1 MADAT
6 QTTRFRF
13 WLWLI
18 RVIGLTVPR
27 RLRADWRQE
36 WEAELSYRE
45 RMLAEW
51 DRLDWRNKLELLRRS
66 ASAFWDA
73 LCLQPE
79 RWEDEM
85 IQDLRYGVRM
95 LLKNPGFTVVSAL
108 TLALGIGVNTALFT
122 LFNAIVLRPLPI
134 KNADRIVK
142 IYRNDLEKSSR
153 AMNNDEMSLLG
164 GAHSSP
170 NMFSY
175 PEYTACRDNTQF
187 VAGLAATASVDITL
201 GGAEAEGIRGLLVT
215 GNYFSMLEAE
225 MAAGRGF
232 APEECQTPGAAPVVV
247 LSHSFWQRRF
257 GSDASMVGKT
267 VTLNRQVFTVIGITD
282 RNFYG
287 TAEQA
292 PDLWAPLTMQA
303 QLMQS
308 RDLLPQQILRW
319 LEILG
324 RLKPN
329 VSLAQAQAEMTQ
341 FAGQLDLAY
350 PGRKTQITVMPGSF
364 LSDPQ
369 QRNKAFAVAAQVM
382 VVVGLVLL
390 IACANV
396 ANLSLAR
403 AATRQKEIAV
413 RLALGASRLRLV
425 RQLLTESVLI
435 AILGG
440 AIGLLFVY
448 LTVSALITTT
458 ELNQYP
464 LILNIRPDLRV
475 FVYTLLVSV
484 VTGLMFGLAPALQ
497 STKPNLTTALKD
509 EGAAFGQRLSRSRL
523 RDWLIIAQVT
533 VCLVMLITAGLL
545 VRGLRNAQTFDTG
558 FEIRQTLAISLDLRQ
573 QGYDQ
578 NKAAV
583 FHSQLSERLESL
595 PGVKSVSATR
605 LSPLYEHSRGPLIPE
620 GSGQQ
625 GFAYSNEVSP
635 NYFETLGIPLLHGR
649 VFSDQEAQDQTPV
662 AVINEALAERYWPGE
677 QPLGKQF
684 KAGKTYQV
692 IGVVKNVRSL
702 SLAEMDGPYF
712 YKPIDPANKLGLRH
726 LLRVESAPRLLVNPV
741 REAVRQLDPQVRVS
755 TRTYAEVLRRELFLA
770 RQIVLFAGIVG
781 LLALLLAS
789 AGLYGVMS
797 YAVNQ
802 RTHEIGIRMAL
813 GARSVDVLRMM
824 IRQGMRLVAIGVA
837 LGLAGAA
844 AVSQLIASLL
854 FGVSPLDPMA
864 FAGVSLFLAAVA
876 LLACWLPAR
885 RATGVDPLVALRHE

>member
-18 RVIGLTVPR
+18 RVIGVIVPR

-36 WEAELSYRE
+36 WEAELRYRE
-45 RMLAEW
+45 RLLAEW
-51 DRLDWRNKLELLRRS
+51 DRLDWRNRLELLRRS

-73 LCLQPE
+73 LVLQPQ

-95 LLKNPGFTVVSAL
+95 LLKHRGFTVVSAL

-122 LFNAIVLRPLPI
+122 IFNAIVLRPLPI
-134 KNADRIVK
+134 KDADRIVK
-142 IYRNDLEKSSR
+142 IYREDLEKPSR
-153 AMNNDEMSLLG
+153 ERNDSEMILPG
-164 GAHSSP
+164 EAHSSP

-175 PEYTACRDNTQF
+175 PEYIAYRDNTQF
-187 VAGLAATASVDITL
+187 FAGLAATASIDITL

-215 GNYFSMLEAE
+215 GNYFSALGAE

-232 APEECQTPGAAPVVV
+232 APEEYQTPGSAPVVV
-247 LSHSFWQRRF
+247 LSNSFWRRRF
-257 GSDASMVGKT
+257 GSDASIVGKT
-267 VTLNRQVFTVIGITD
+267 VTLNRQVFTVIGVTD
-282 RNFYG
+282 RRFHG
-287 TAEQA
+287 VTEQA

-308 RDLLPQQILRW
+308 RDLLPQQTMRW
-319 LEILG
+319 LGVIG
-324 RLKPN
+324 RLKPG
-329 VSLAQAQAEMTQ
+329 VSPSQAQAEMAQ
-341 FAGQLDLAY
+341 LAGQLDLSY
-350 PGRKTQITVMPGSF
+350 PGRRTRITVMQGG
-364 LSDPQ
+364 LLIDPQ
-369 QRNKAFAVAAQVM
+369 QSNKAFAVAAQVM
-382 VVVGLVLL
+382 AVAGLVLL

-403 AATRQKEIAV
+403 AAARQKEIAV

-440 AIGLLFVY
+440 AAGLLSVY
-448 LTVSALITTT
+448 LTASALITTT
-458 ELNQYP
+458 ELNQDP
-464 LILNIRPDLRV
+464 LILNIRPDMRV
-475 FVYTLLVSV
+475 FVYNLVVSV

-497 STKPNLTTALKD
+497 STKPDVATSLKD
-509 EGAAFGQRLSRSRL
+509 EGAAFGQRLATRSRL

-558 FEIRQTLAISLDLRQ
+558 FESRQTIAVSLDLRQ

-583 FHSQLSERLESL
+583 FHSQLIERLESL
-595 PGVKSVSATR
+595 PGVKSVSVTR
-605 LSPLYEHSRGPLIPE
+605 LSPLYEHSIGPLTPE
-620 GSGQQ
+620 GGAQR
-625 GFAYSNEVSP
+625 GFAYFNEVSP
-635 NYFETLGIPLLHGR
+635 NYFETLGIPLLQGR
-649 VFSDQEAQDQTPV
+649 VFSDQEAQGQTLV
-662 AVINEALAERYWPGE
+662 AVINEALAERLWPG
-677 QPLGKQF
+677 QNPIGKQF
-684 KAGKTYQV
+684 NKGYEV

-702 SLAEMDGPYF
+702 SLAEVDGPYF

-726 LLRVESAPRLLVNPV
+726 LLRVEGAPRLLAGPV

-755 TRTYAEVLRRELFLA
+755 VKTFAEVLRRELFLA
-770 RQIVLFAGIVG
+770 RRIALFAGIVG

-802 RTHEIGIRMAL
+802 RTHEIGVRMAL
-813 GARSVDVLRMM
+813 GAASGDVLRMM
-824 IRQGMRLVAIGVA
+824 IRQGMRLVAVGVV

-844 AVSQLIASLL
+844 AVSQLIANML
-854 FGVSPLDPMA
+854 FGVSTLDPLA
-864 FAGVSLFLAAVA
+864 FAGVSLFLAALA
-876 LLACWLPAR
+876 LLACYLPAR
-885 RATGVDPLVALRHE
+885 RATKVDPLVALRHD